1 MQKPYIKNQKDGWL
15 TVGGTDISVFK
26 TFDCGQCFRFDPVP
40 GSPYPCEVEGVAFRK
55 YVRFAD
61 SRDGELMVYSSPGDF
76 ENIWRAYL
84 DLDTDYAAADELI
97 THAVGG
103 AGGEHMRHAAE
114 VSHGIHI
121 LRQDRWEALCSF
133 IVSQNNNIPRI
144 KKIISALCKTYG
156 ERIGDGAAQSIVDG
170 TAHSIGDG
178 AAQRIGIRRSHICE
192 NAFPTP
198 ESLAAAG
205 EAAIFDLR
213 TGFRAKYICDAAEK
227 VASGTLS
234 LDKVAAA
241 KSYDEAAEMLMSISG
256 VGPKVAACTL
266 LFGFARLDAFP
277 IDVWIKRVISL
288 RFPDGLDPAVF
299 GRFAGL
305 AQQYL
310 FYCER
315 YIGN

>member
-1 MQKPYIKNQKDGWL
+1 MIIEN
-15 TVGGTDISVFK
+15 VGNFSVTK

-40 GSPYPCEVEGVAFRK
+40 GEEECFEGVAFGN
-55 YVRFAD
+55 YARFRRTD
-61 SRDGELMVYSSPGDF
+61 GGLEITDGTDRLFWTHFLSLDEDYGTIDERIRTSLGSERD
-76 ENIWRAYL
+76 RAFMNS
-84 DLDTDYAAADELI
+84 
-97 THAVGG
+97 AVDHG
-103 AGGEHMRHAAE
+103 AGIR
-114 VSHGIHI
+114 I
-121 LRQDRWEALCSF
+121 LRQDPWETLISF
-133 IVSQNNNIPRI
+133 IISQNNNIPRI

-156 ERIGDGAAQSIVDG
+156 ERIGDGAAQS
-170 TAHSIGDG
+170 
-178 AAQRIGIRRSHICE
+178 IGIRRSHICE

>member
-1 MQKPYIKNQKDGWL
+1 MQKPYIKSRKDGWL

-40 GSPYPCEVEGVAFRK
+40 SSPYPCEVEGVAFQR

-61 SRDGELMVYSSPGDF
+61 SRDGELMVYSSPEDF
-76 ENIWRAYL
+76 EKIWRAYL
-84 DLDTDYAAADELI
+84 DLDTDYAEADEII

-144 KKIISALCKTYG
+144 KKIISSLCKTYG
-156 ERIGDGAAQSIVDG
+156 
-170 TAHSIGDG
+170 
-178 AAQRIGIRRSHICE
+178 QRIGGGASQSACTSLSDACE

-205 EAAIFDLR
+205 EAAIFALR

-227 VASGTLS
+227 VADGTLS

-241 KSYDEAAEMLMSISG
+241 ESCGEAAEMLMSISG

-266 LFGFARLDAFP
+266 LFGFARLEAFP

>member
-1 MQKPYIKNQKDGWL
+1 ML
-15 TVGGTDISVFK
+15 FH
-26 TFDCGQCFRFDPVP
+26 
-40 GSPYPCEVEGVAFRK
+40 
-55 YVRFAD
+55 RFA
-61 SRDGELMVYSSPGDF
+61 EQQHP
-76 ENIWRAYL
+76 
-84 DLDTDYAAADELI
+84 AD
-97 THAVGG
+97 
-103 AGGEHMRHAAE
+103 
-114 VSHGIHI
+114 
-121 LRQDRWEALCSF
+121 
-133 IVSQNNNIPRI
+133 

-178 AAQRIGIRRSHICE
+178 AAQSIGIRRSHICE